1 MTMSAEAAITRRI
14 NRIGPPEPVVEQP
27 ATGSKSKTL
36 KVKSEN
42 QNQPNRGALAGYS
55 SFLNF

>member
-1 MTMSAEAAITRRI
+1 MSAEAAITRRI
-14 NRIGPPEPVVEQP
+14 NRIGPPEPVVEQQ

-42 QNQPNRGALAGYS
+42 QNHRIWARSLAILA
-55 SFLNF
+55 F